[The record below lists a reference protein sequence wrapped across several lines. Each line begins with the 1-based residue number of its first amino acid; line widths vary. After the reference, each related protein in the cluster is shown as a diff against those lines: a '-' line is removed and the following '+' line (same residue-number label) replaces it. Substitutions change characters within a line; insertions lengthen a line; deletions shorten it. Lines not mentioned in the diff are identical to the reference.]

1 MPMTI
6 HLPDLE
12 SQTRFNVRRWTEI
25 LADTKLA
32 KIPNRIETDRHGHI
46 VMSPPPAFRHSRR
59 QDHIIGLLHSLKSQG
74 QTLPECPLSTA
85 DGVKAIDVAWL
96 EHTRPEV
103 QADPLLLTRA
113 PEICV
118 EILSPSNTRTE
129 IDEKRALY
137 FDAGAAEVWICQLDG
152 SMSFFLGPD
161 NLASTSALCPNFPR
175 IIP

>member
-1 MPMTI
+1 MTI
-6 HLPDLE
+6 QLPDLE
-12 SQTRFNVRRWTEI
+12 SQTRFNVTRWTEI
-25 LADTKLA
+25 LADTQLV

-85 DGVKAIDVAWL
+85 DGVKAIDIARL

-113 PEICV
+113 AEICV
-118 EILSPSNTRTE
+118 EILSLSNTPAE

-137 FDAGAAEVWICQLDG
+137 FDAGAAEVWICHLDG
-152 SMSFFLGPD
+152 SMSFFLGP
-161 NLASTSALCPNFPR
+161 NRLASTSALCPNFPR
-175 IIP
+175 SIP